1 MEVEHQLHSTYGNKR
16 PFTVPDHYFS
26 DLSSQIMANIPVE
39 EPVKTPDNTLKTKK
53 SHFVLIRR
61 VRPLAIAA
69 AMIGIVMIAFWSFA
83 DYTSNQKSAADA
95 PEKGVGGAL
104 SKATSSDS
112 FDEAADYMMMDED
125 DMYAYV
131 ADQ

>member
-1 MEVEHQLHSTYGNKR
+1 MEVEHHLHSTYGNKR

-39 EPVKTPDNTLKTKK
+39 EPVKTSDNTVKTKK

-95 PEKGVGGAL
+95 SQKGVGESL
-104 SKATSSDS
+104 SKATSW
-112 FDEAADYMMMDED
+112 MKTICMPMLPTNNTL
-125 DMYAYV
+125 
-131 ADQ
+131 QNT

>member
-39 EPVKTPDNTLKTKK
+39 EPVKTPDNTVKTKK

-112 FDEAADYMMMDED
+112 FDEAADYIMMDED

>member
-26 DLSSQIMANIPVE
+26 DLSSQIMANIPVV
-39 EPVKTPDNTLKTKK
+39 EPVKTSDNTVKTKK

-95 PEKGVGGAL
+95 PEKGVGESL
-104 SKATSSDS
+104 CKATSSDS
-112 FDEAADYMMMDED
+112 FDEAADYIMMDED

>member
-1 MEVEHQLHSTYGNKR
+1 MGV
-16 PFTVPDHYFS
+16 
-26 DLSSQIMANIPVE
+26 
-39 EPVKTPDNTLKTKK
+39 
-53 SHFVLIRR
+53 
-61 VRPLAIAA
+61 
-69 AMIGIVMIAFWSFA
+69 VMIAFWSFA

-95 PEKGVGGAL
+95 PEKGVGESL

-112 FDEAADYMMMDED
+112 FDEAADYIMMDED

>member
-26 DLSSQIMANIPVE
+26 DLSSQIMAKIPVE
-39 EPVKTPDNTLKTKK
+39 EPVNTPENTVKTKK

-69 AMIGIVMIAFWSFA
+69 AMIGVIMIAFWSFA

-112 FDEAADYMMMDED
+112 FDEAADYIMMDED

>member
-95 PEKGVGGAL
+95 SQKGVEESL

>member
-39 EPVKTPDNTLKTKK
+39 EPVKTSDNTVKTKK

-83 DYTSNQKSAADA
+83 DYTSNQQSAADA

-112 FDEAADYMMMDED
+112 FDEAADYIMMDED

>member
-1 MEVEHQLHSTYGNKR
+1 MEVEHHLHSTYGNKR

-39 EPVKTPDNTLKTKK
+39 EPVKTSDNTVKTKK

-95 PEKGVGGAL
+95 SQKGVGESL
-104 SKATSSDS
+104 SKATSADS

>member
-1 MEVEHQLHSTYGNKR
+1 MELEHQLHSTYGNKR

-39 EPVKTPDNTLKTKK
+39 EPVKTSVNTVKTKK

-69 AMIGIVMIAFWSFA
+69 AMIGVIMIAFWSFA
-83 DYTSNQKSAADA
+83 DYTSNQKRAADI
-95 PEKGVGGAL
+95 PEKGVGETL
-104 SKATSSDS
+104 SKAISYDS

>member
-1 MEVEHQLHSTYGNKR
+1 MELEHQLHSTYGNKR

-39 EPVKTPDNTLKTKK
+39 EPVKTSDNTVKTKK

-112 FDEAADYMMMDED
+112 FDEAADYIMMDED

>member
-26 DLSSQIMANIPVE
+26 DLSSQIMAKIPVE
-39 EPVKTPDNTLKTKK
+39 DPVNTPGNTVKTKK

-69 AMIGIVMIAFWSFA
+69 AMIGVIMIAFWSFA
-83 DYTSNQKSAADA
+83 DYTSNQKRAADIS
-95 PEKGVGGAL
+95 EKGVGETL

>member
-16 PFTVPDHYFS
+16 PFTVPDNYFS
-26 DLSSQIMANIPVE
+26 DLSSQIMAKIPVE
-39 EPVKTPDNTLKTKK
+39 EPVNTPENTVKTKK

-69 AMIGIVMIAFWSFA
+69 AMIGIIMIAFWSFT

-95 PEKGVGGAL
+95 SQKGVEETL
-104 SKATSSDS
+104 SKAISSDS

>member
-26 DLSSQIMANIPVE
+26 DLSSQIMAKIPVE
-39 EPVKTPDNTLKTKK
+39 EPVNTPENTVKTKK

-69 AMIGIVMIAFWSFA
+69 AMIGVIMIAFWSFA

-95 PEKGVGGAL
+95 SQKGVEESL

-131 ADQ
+131 TDQ

>member
-16 PFTVPDHYFS
+16 PFTVPDNYFS

-39 EPVKTPDNTLKTKK
+39 EPVKTSVNTVKTKK

-112 FDEAADYMMMDED
+112 FDEAADYIMMDED

>member
-39 EPVKTPDNTLKTKK
+39 EPVKTSVNTVKTKK

-95 PEKGVGGAL
+95 SQKGVGESL
-104 SKATSSDS
+104 SKAISSDS

>member
-16 PFTVPDHYFS
+16 PFTVPDNYFS

-95 PEKGVGGAL
+95 PEKGVVESL

-112 FDEAADYMMMDED
+112 FDEAADYIMMDED

>member
-39 EPVKTPDNTLKTKK
+39 EPVKTSDNTVKTTN

-112 FDEAADYMMMDED
+112 FDEAADYIMMDED

>member
-16 PFTVPDHYFS
+16 PFTVPDNYFS
-26 DLSSQIMANIPVE
+26 DLSSQIMAKIPVE
-39 EPVKTPDNTLKTKK
+39 EPVNTPENTVKTKK
-53 SHFVLIRR
+53 SHFALIRR

-69 AMIGIVMIAFWSFA
+69 AMIGIIMIAFWSFT
-83 DYTSNQKSAADA
+83 DYTSNQKRAADI
-95 PEKGVGGAL
+95 PEKGVGETL

>member
-69 AMIGIVMIAFWSFA
+69 AMIGIVMIAFWPFA

-95 PEKGVGGAL
+95 PENGVGESL

>member
-16 PFTVPDHYFS
+16 PFTVPDNYFS

-39 EPVKTPDNTLKTKK
+39 EPVKTSDNTVKTKK

-95 PEKGVGGAL
+95 PEKGVGESL
-104 SKATSSDS
+104 SKVTSSDS
-112 FDEAADYMMMDED
+112 FDEAADYIMMDED

>member
-39 EPVKTPDNTLKTKK
+39 EPVKTSDNTVKTKK

-95 PEKGVGGAL
+95 PEKGVGGRSVKPHHPTVSMKL
-104 SKATSSDS
+104 
-112 FDEAADYMMMDED
+112 
-125 DMYAYV
+125 
-131 ADQ
+131 QII

>member
-16 PFTVPDHYFS
+16 PFTVPDNYFS
-26 DLSSQIMANIPVE
+26 DLSSQIMAKIPVE
-39 EPVKTPDNTLKTKK
+39 EPVNTPENTVKTKK

-69 AMIGIVMIAFWSFA
+69 AMIGVIMIAFWSFD
-83 DYTSNQKSAADA
+83 DYTTNQKIAADI
-95 PEKGVGGAL
+95 PEKGVGETL
-104 SKATSSDS
+104 SKAISSDS

>member
-26 DLSSQIMANIPVE
+26 DLSSQIMAKIPVE
-39 EPVKTPDNTLKTKK
+39 EPVNTPENTEKTKK

-112 FDEAADYMMMDED
+112 FDEAADYIMMDED

>member
-1 MEVEHQLHSTYGNKR
+1 MEVKHHLHSTYGNKR
-16 PFTVPDHYFS
+16 PFTVPDNYFS
-26 DLSSQIMANIPVE
+26 DLSSQIMAKIPVE
-39 EPVKTPDNTLKTKK
+39 EPVNIPENTVKTKK

-95 PEKGVGGAL
+95 PEKGVGESL

-112 FDEAADYMMMDED
+112 FDEAADYIMMDED

>member
-1 MEVEHQLHSTYGNKR
+1 MEVEHQLYSTYGNKR

-39 EPVKTPDNTLKTKK
+39 EPVKTSDNTVKTKK

-112 FDEAADYMMMDED
+112 FDEAADYIMMDED

>member
-16 PFTVPDHYFS
+16 PFTVPDNYFS

-39 EPVKTPDNTLKTKK
+39 EPVKTPDNTIETKK

-95 PEKGVGGAL
+95 SQKGVEESL

-131 ADQ
+131 TDQ

>member
-39 EPVKTPDNTLKTKK
+39 EPVKTSDNTLKTKK

-95 PEKGVGGAL
+95 PEKGVGEAL

-112 FDEAADYMMMDED
+112 FDEAADYIMMDED

>member
-39 EPVKTPDNTLKTKK
+39 EPVKTSDNTVKTKK

-131 ADQ
+131 AEQ

>member
-39 EPVKTPDNTLKTKK
+39 EPVKTSVNTVKTKK

-112 FDEAADYMMMDED
+112 FDEAADYIMMDED

>member
-16 PFTVPDHYFS
+16 PFTVPDNYFS

-39 EPVKTPDNTLKTKK
+39 EPVKTSVNTVKTKK

-112 FDEAADYMMMDED
+112 FDEAADYMMLDED

>member
-16 PFTVPDHYFS
+16 PFTVPDNYFS
-26 DLSSQIMANIPVE
+26 DLSSQIMAKIPVE
-39 EPVKTPDNTLKTKK
+39 EPVNTPENTVKIKK

-69 AMIGIVMIAFWSFA
+69 AMIGVIVIAFWSFA
-83 DYTSNQKSAADA
+83 DYTSNQKRAADI
-95 PEKGVGGAL
+95 PEKGVGETL

>member
-39 EPVKTPDNTLKTKK
+39 EPVKTSVNTLKTKK

-95 PEKGVGGAL
+95 PEKGVGESL

-112 FDEAADYMMMDED
+112 FDEAADYIMMDED

>member
-1 MEVEHQLHSTYGNKR
+1 MEVEHHLHSTYGNKR
-16 PFTVPDHYFS
+16 PFTVPDNYFS

-95 PEKGVGGAL
+95 PEKGVGESL
-104 SKATSSDS
+104 SKATSFDS

>member
-1 MEVEHQLHSTYGNKR
+1 MEIEHQLHSTYGNKR
-16 PFTVPDHYFS
+16 PFTVPDNYFS

-39 EPVKTPDNTLKTKK
+39 EPVKTSVNTVKTKK

-112 FDEAADYMMMDED
+112 FDEAADYIMMDED

>member
-1 MEVEHQLHSTYGNKR
+1 MELEHQLHSTYGNKR

-39 EPVKTPDNTLKTKK
+39 EPVKTSDNTVKTKK

-95 PEKGVGGAL
+95 SQKGVEESL

-112 FDEAADYMMMDED
+112 FDEAADYIMMDED

-131 ADQ
+131 TDQ

>member
-1 MEVEHQLHSTYGNKR
+1 MEIEHQLHSTYGNKR
-16 PFTVPDHYFS
+16 PFTVPDNYFS
-26 DLSSQIMANIPVE
+26 DLSSQIMAKIPVE
-39 EPVKTPDNTLKTKK
+39 EPVNTPENTLKTKK

-69 AMIGIVMIAFWSFA
+69 AMIGVIMIAFWSFA
-83 DYTSNQKSAADA
+83 DYTSNQKGAADI
-95 PEKGVGGAL
+95 PEKGVGETL

>member
-69 AMIGIVMIAFWSFA
+69 AMIGIVMIAFWPFA

-112 FDEAADYMMMDED
+112 FDEAADYIMMDED

>member
-16 PFTVPDHYFS
+16 PFTVPDNYFS

-39 EPVKTPDNTLKTKK
+39 EPVKTSVNTVKTKK

-95 PEKGVGGAL
+95 PEKGVGGGL

-112 FDEAADYMMMDED
+112 FDEAADYIMMDED

>member
-16 PFTVPDHYFS
+16 PFTVPDNYFS

-39 EPVKTPDNTLKTKK
+39 EPVKTSDNTLKTKK

-95 PEKGVGGAL
+95 PEKGVGETL
-104 SKATSSDS
+104 SKAISSDS